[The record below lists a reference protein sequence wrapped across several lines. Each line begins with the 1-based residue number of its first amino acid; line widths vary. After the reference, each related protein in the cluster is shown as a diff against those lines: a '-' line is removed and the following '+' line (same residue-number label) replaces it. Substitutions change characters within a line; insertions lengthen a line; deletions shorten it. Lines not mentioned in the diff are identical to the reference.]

1 MDRKQFLTGLVAVC
15 ATAAQTAAAGDLTID
30 VRFSKDEISI
40 IRAYYERASR
50 SGRPERRS
58 GRQLPPGIAKN
69 LARGKALP
77 PGIAKQAL
85 PVDLLAKLPPAP
97 RGYDRIIVDGKVL
110 LIEAATQIVHDILT
124 DIVLK

>member
-1 MDRKQFLTGLVAVC
+1 MDRKQFLAGLIAFC
-15 ATAAQTAAAGDLTID
+15 AAGAQIANAGDLTID
-30 VRFSKDEISI
+30 VRFTKDEISI

-50 SGRPERRS
+50 SGRPERKS

-85 PVDLLAKLPPAP
+85 PQDLLAKLPPAAP
-97 RGYDRIIVDGKVL
+97 GFERIIVDGKVL
-110 LIEAATQIVHDILT
+110 LVEAATRIVYDILS
-124 DIVLK
+124 DILLK

>member
-1 MDRKQFLTGLVAVC
+1 MHRKGFLIALIALC
-15 ATAAQTAAAGDLTID
+15 ACMSQYAHAGDFTID

-40 IRAYYERASR
+40 IRAYYERTERA
-50 SGRPERRS
+50 GRPERKS

-69 LARGKALP
+69 LDRGKSLP

-85 PVDLLAKLPPAP
+85 PTDLLAKLPPTTP
-97 RGYDRIIVDGKVL
+97 GFDRVVVDGKVL
-110 LIEAATQIVHDILT
+110 LVEVATQIVHDILT

>member
-69 LARGKALP
+69 LARGKPMP
-77 PGIAKQAL
+77 PGIQKTRMPDGFVSQLPHYAGHEWRQAGG
-85 PVDLLAKLPPAP
+85 DL
-97 RGYDRIIVDGKVL
+97 VL
-110 LIEAATQIVHDILT
+110 VASGSLVISDILEGVF
-124 DIVLK
+124 D